1 MKKINPMAILIAAV
15 LTLCFT
21 FTSCGKDDEKENDI
35 YTGVITG
42 NIDVATAVSGTYT
55 GKRTIG
61 TTVVSDAYIVRISRL
76 TSPSVHVS
84 ADFYSSGSA
93 NYNVSLQGNIYVF
106 SNETDPNISI
116 TVTGKTLNIN
126 YLTVGGYMMT
136 YTGIKD

>member
-1 MKKINPMAILIAAV
+1 MKKINLMAILIAAV

-42 NIDVATAVSGTYT
+42 NTDVATAVSGTYT

-61 TTVVSDAYIVRISRL
+61 TTV
-76 TSPSVHVS
+76 VS

>member
-1 MKKINPMAILIAAV
+1 MKKINLMAILIAAV

-35 YTGVITG
+35 YTGVIT
-42 NIDVATAVSGTYT
+42 
-55 GKRTIG
+55 IG

-76 TSPSVHVS
+76 TSTSVQVS

>member
-1 MKKINPMAILIAAV
+1 MKKINLMAILIAAV

-35 YTGVITG
+35 YTGVLNPIMPF
-42 NIDVATAVSGTYT
+42 IA
-55 GKRTIG
+55 
-61 TTVVSDAYIVRISRL
+61 
-76 TSPSVHVS
+76 
-84 ADFYSSGSA
+84 
-93 NYNVSLQGNIYVF
+93 